1 MKMLALSGSRNHQ
14 GRTAQAINAL
24 QDGFVKAGGTAE
36 SLFLIDLKLERCRQ
50 CEIDGWGICRKDG
63 TCIIEDDFDSV
74 VEKIKAADIV
84 VFATPVYFADLSESM
99 RSFLDRLRRIRF
111 RRVASTAQ
119 GAPPQ
124 GAPGTPGVP
133 GTQGMPAIGLC
144 LSGGGGGGAPT
155 CAVNMERILQTC
167 GFNLVDM
174 VLIRRQNFDLKLGV
188 LKLTGEWLAQPKNL
202 VNTPPP
208 PPPR

>member
-1 MKMLALSGSRNHQ
+1 MKMLALSGSKNHQ

-111 RRVASTAQ
+111 RRVASTAP
-119 GAPPQ
+119 GGPPM
-124 GAPGTPGVP
+124 GTPGTPGAP
-133 GTQGMPAIGLC
+133 GIQGMT
-144 LSGGGGGGAPT
+144 S
-155 CAVNMERILQTC
+155 
-167 GFNLVDM
+167 
-174 VLIRRQNFDLKLGV
+174 
-188 LKLTGEWLAQPKNL
+188 
-202 VNTPPP
+202 
-208 PPPR
+208 